1 MAIELTKTNFNKL
14 NKIVEDEADL
24 NKILAIIDKEAVR
37 QAKMMIKADKKEA
50 KQKALV
56 LKKEANQRQKA
67 IDKFKKQMEK
77 YVNDEMSDE
86 FSNIVITVSYPLA
99 TKFYL
104 DNVEGI
110 GFNRVREM
118 KYNAIKDN
126 ESNEEVKEFVRVFK
140 RMKIHK
146 KYFMIKHLEETLT
159 MDLEFAKDLKSKR
172 ANLVDEM
179 IWDLVQ

>member
-140 RMKIHK
+140 RMNILK